1 MPSPPAAS
9 RGSNRAGHLGR
20 KWGTSSL
27 SRVCPGS
34 PRFPRV
40 LHCRTKKL
48 TNGKNSLGAKKFWRA
63 SCFPPRGCYSQ
74 QPTTEQDYGAGLR
87 NRSVTDTSN
96 IKGSHLAVSVR
107 RPCLSAVARKGACS
121 LRVIASK
128 PATIHVA
135 AGEHDKPVLCSSLQH
150 RVQSGQGSLETV
162 VAQRKVKGGGKTP
175 TLEYRAGQTPIG

>member
-1 MPSPPAAS
+1 ML
-9 RGSNRAGHLGR
+9 GS
-20 KWGTSSL
+20 GTA
-27 SRVCPGS
+27 
-34 PRFPRV
+34 V
-40 LHCRTKKL
+40 LL
-48 TNGKNSLGAKKFWRA
+48 IPL
-63 SCFPPRGCYSQ
+63 
-74 QPTTEQDYGAGLR
+74 
-87 NRSVTDTSN
+87 N